1 MNFDDQDWELAER
14 AARSRAD
21 SAGVWKVALGVVAGI
36 VIGGALVYAVDHRAT
51 WQASVERVA
60 PAEAAPLS
68 AVPNASSPQQD
79 LAMLPT
85 DATRAGASVGDQGPT
100 AADEPPRAAA
110 DAAQAMALEDAERKA
125 AAAQRAARQA
135 AERKD
140 RAWAMFYVKPPACDD
155 NPTKATMVEC
165 ANHFIR
171 ARREFEVLYA
181 TGKPAGAKERASA
194 NGSPAVPGQR

>member
-21 SAGVWKVALGVVAGI
+21 SAGVWKVAMGVVAGI

-51 WQASVERVA
+51 WQGSVERVP
-60 PAEAAPLS
+60 PAEAAPRS
-68 AVPNASSPQQD
+68 AVPSASSPQQD

-85 DATRAGASVGDQGPT
+85 EATRAGASAGDQGPPT
-100 AADEPPRAAA
+100 ADESLRAA
-110 DAAQAMALEDAERKA
+110 DAVQALEREIAERKA
-125 AAAQRAARQA
+125 AWDQRAAQQA

-155 NPTKATMVEC
+155 NPTKTTMVEC

-171 ARREFEVLYA
+171 ARREFEVRYA
-181 TGKPAGAKERASA
+181 TGKPADAKERASA
-194 NGSPAVPGQR
+194 NGSPAGPVPR